1 MTPPGQRRA
10 AVALVLLV
18 VALLVSHTTVALAGP
33 PNAADLEAEI
43 VCPVC
48 KTTLDMS
55 NAEIA
60 LRMKG
65 YIRQRIAEGASAK
78 VIKQELVDQFGGVV
92 LAEPAKRGFDLL
104 AWVLPIGGGAIGA
117 LALGFTARA
126 WSRRGRLAASA
137 GEALL
142 DAGLERR
149 VDEALESFEELD
161 R

>member
-1 MTPPGQRRA
+1 MTRPGQRRA
-10 AVALVLLV
+10 AVAFLVVVLL
-18 VALLVSHTTVALAGP
+18 ASLASPALAGP

-65 YIRQRIAEGASAK
+65 YIRQRIAEGATAK
-78 VIKQELVDQFGGVV
+78 EIKDELVDQFGAAV
-92 LAEPAKRGFDLL
+92 LAEPAKHGFDLL
-104 AWVLPIGGGAIGA
+104 AWALPIGGGAVGA
-117 LALGFTARA
+117 LALGLTARA
-126 WSRRGRLAASA
+126 WSRRGRLAAPA
-137 GEALL
+137 GEVPL

-149 VDEALESFEELD
+149 VDEALGQFEELED
-161 R
+161 